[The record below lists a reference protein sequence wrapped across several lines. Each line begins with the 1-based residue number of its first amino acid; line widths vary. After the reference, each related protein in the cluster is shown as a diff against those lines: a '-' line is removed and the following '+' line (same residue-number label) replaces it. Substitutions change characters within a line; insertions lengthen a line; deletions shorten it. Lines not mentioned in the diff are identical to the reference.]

1 MAKEKEFDDICNL
14 MTEFFL
20 EISRTKTIIIALEK
34 LIYDDEYSQKDISN
48 MVDILSENY
57 IRIEDKF
64 KEFENKLLK

>member
-34 LIYDDEYSQKDISN
+34 LIYDDEYLQKDISN